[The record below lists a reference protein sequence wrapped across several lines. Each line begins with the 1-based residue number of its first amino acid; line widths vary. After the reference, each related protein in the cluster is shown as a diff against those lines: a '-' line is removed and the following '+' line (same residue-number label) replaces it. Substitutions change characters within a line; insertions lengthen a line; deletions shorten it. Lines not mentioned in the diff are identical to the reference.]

1 MPRLS
6 FREFKALQAQ
16 GVRFRPIWETERD
29 AQGMPVRMW
38 LAGWA
43 EMPPRVRRRRVAAHT
58 QPEKGISTPDGQRS
72 LWEAPSDSTGPCRA

>member
-6 FREFKALQAQ
+6 FREFKALEAQ

-29 AQGMPVRMW
+29 EQGMPVRMW

-43 EMPPRVRRRRVAAHT
+43 EMPPRRAPKSPRWPR
-58 QPEKGISTPDGQRS
+58 ESS
-72 LWEAPSDSTGPCRA
+72 LSTGKTEDGRQGVLWG